1 MTYCKNDSLSS
12 GVQSSGDGRG
22 DCLIVFPLP
31 NSSIGQWR
39 MVVIVSGY
47 TLFGASQYDV
57 KFTQGC
63 HIKNETGNYS
73 NASKSQLIQA
83 NEIGQFWN
91 LAQKI
96 N

>member
-1 MTYCKNDSLSS
+1 MTYCKNGSLSS

-47 TLFGASQYDV
+47 TLFVSSQYDV
-57 KFTQGC
+57 KFTQVC
-63 HIKNETGNYS
+63 HIKKRNG
-73 NASKSQLIQA
+73 KL
-83 NEIGQFWN
+83 
-91 LAQKI
+91 
-96 N
+96 